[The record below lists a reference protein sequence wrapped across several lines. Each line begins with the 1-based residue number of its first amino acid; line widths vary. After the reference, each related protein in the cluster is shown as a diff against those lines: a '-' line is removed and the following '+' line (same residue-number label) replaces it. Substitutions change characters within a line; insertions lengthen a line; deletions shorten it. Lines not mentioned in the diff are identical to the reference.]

1 MTSGFR
7 TSAISLRSLLNDNIT
22 AITPIVLGSNENS
35 SHNWILIKTGNLYHL
50 HYERLSEV
58 SNTSQVHIISSDYA
72 PSSTV
77 HGFCYYKQ
85 ASGYAKVRMNVYSTG
100 SITLTAET
108 YNENVAGVFDA
119 YWTKG

>member
-1 MTSGFR
+1 M
-7 TSAISLRSLLNDNIT
+7 ISTLISNIT
-22 AITPIVLGSNENS
+22 AITPVVLGSNENS

-58 SNTSQVHIISSDYA
+58 SNTSQVHTISSDYA

-119 YWTKG
+119 YWTKA